1 MSARTQRYWTK
12 PELALARQMEADG
25 LTHAEIGRRLDRSAH
40 AITGR
45 LCRPDDR
52 TRDEALPRRPI
63 VCSADQLA
71 ERMAR
76 RDVEDARDLH
86 ALRTG
91 ILTPFLLG
99 DPPPGRSALDEKG
112 RGA

>member
-45 LCRPDDR
+45 LCRADDR
-52 TRDEALPRRPI
+52 TREGRLPRRPI
-63 VCSADQLA
+63 VCSAQQLA
-71 ERMAR
+71 
-76 RDVEDARDLH
+76 DARARFDATEARDWR

-91 ILTPFLLG
+91 KLTPILLG

>member
-40 AITGR
+40 GIKCR
-45 LCRPDDR
+45 LCRPM
-52 TRDEALPRRPI
+52 TACERRPI

-76 RDVEDARDLH
+76 RDVEDARDLR